1 MSVEQAYWAMI
12 GLGALCALGLASCC
26 MLVSWLLPRP
36 KRFGFDIKDD
46 HSRSPLRN
54 GKRKS

>member
-12 GLGALCALGLASCC
+12 GLGALCALGLAGCC
-26 MLVSWLLPRP
+26 MLVGWLLPRP

-46 HSRSPLRN
+46 HSRSPLRS
-54 GKRKS
+54 GD